1 MKEHQYQIA
10 LKWIGSK
17 GVGTKNYRSY
27 SRDFEVGAPFKKQLI
42 HGSSDPSF
50 RGDKTR
56 YNPED
61 VFLSSIASCHMLW
74 FLHLCSTHNIVV
86 LEYEDQA
93 TGTMVEDKD
102 GSGRFK
108 EVTLYPEILVLG
120 KVDMELHHVY
130 KTGVGVADED
140 VFAVQRRVAESG
152 FALLPPLP
160 FDRFL
165 CKFLHIFAG
174 SYDAGYYSY
183 LWSEVSCL

>member
-120 KVDMELHHVY
+120 KVDMELVHQLHKEANKMCFIANSCNFPIGHKPKV
-130 KTGVGVADED
+130 K
-140 VFAVQRRVAESG
+140 VQG
-152 FALLPPLP
+152 K
-160 FDRFL
+160 D
-165 CKFLHIFAG
+165 
-174 SYDAGYYSY
+174 
-183 LWSEVSCL
+183 